1 MRTRWKTYSGN
12 LNLYETRRGA
22 LEEAVAEEELLN
34 TLVPQESE
42 DLFAN
47 ESQWLLEI
55 EAKLV
60 QYQSNRRREKE
71 DIEVRNQ
78 REREDRD
85 HRRELEEREHRREL
99 EEYERER
106 EERQYRREQEE
117 RADRREREEMVSRIR
132 LEELDVRRM
141 EIQSSSGTLNRQNG
155 QTMHSNLPKIELLK
169 FSGKIE
175 EYQGFWDNFSSLVDS
190 KEDIDENIKFH
201 YLKNQLTGEAA
212 SLIAGIRIT
221 NENYGMAKQ
230 ILNDEYGS
238 VHLVNNKLFTEIKN
252 LRANSNRTDD
262 IHELYRQLEIKLKML
277 ENQGVCLNDN
287 ILSSILFQK
296 LPFTLQQNLAEE
308 KRTEVITVKDIRER
322 MHRELQTDRVLK
334 SMNPELSY
342 SSGGRRNYSPSQR
355 PGISSPG
362 TSYPTPRRFTT
373 ESLVSKTFFRKP
385 VNIICVYC
393 GKLHYSDQCDVYVT
407 VQQRRE
413 KLQSGCY
420 ICLKPDH
427 FARECN
433 ADYVCYY
440 CKAARSHHRSLCNKR
455 QREGY
460 SEDWKGTE
468 SRQHEVNRYELD
480 KNDGPS
486 TSDNVVTA
494 LSHVSSTDVFMQTA
508 SVEVYS
514 KASNKPMKIRALF
527 DTASSHSYITT
538 ELYRKLKLE
547 NKKSGELNVFTFGVK
562 SPNKLKVSQ
571 TEINVLCDGNEN
583 QLLEVLVVPTI
594 VGSRNVQNYDQSF
607 LCELDKNYKLS
618 DTYLFDRNHKQI
630 DLLIGIDYYAK
641 FINGKRI
648 MLDDNLFLWES
659 QFGYI
664 LSGTKSVCTV
674 EFECRENTALFV
686 DVSFQ
691 HTSEE
696 SRGTRQTHFRQGKVC
711 SIEPRVG
718 KVVLIKEDKL
728 PRARWPHGIIRSL
741 NYSRDGKVRSVDIEL
756 PNMQLIVRSISLL
769 FPLEY

>member
-1 MRTRWKTYSGN
+1 MAVVVCKRNFTRSKNEITRLEDLITRLKDEDITEDSYEDMRTRWKTYSGN

-22 LEEAVAEEELLN
+22 LEEAVGEEELLN

-78 REREDRD
+78 REKEDRDREREDREY
-85 HRRELEEREHRREL
+85 RRELGEIERRREL

-117 RADRREREEMVSRIR
+117 RADRREREDMVSRIR

-155 QTMHSNLPKIELLK
+155 QTVHSNLPKIELLK

-308 KRTEVITVKDIRER
+308 KRTEIITVKDIRER

-342 SSGGRRNYSPSQR
+342 SPSQR

-373 ESLVSKTFFRKP
+373 ESLAP
-385 VNIICVYC
+385 
-393 GKLHYSDQCDVYVT
+393 YS
-407 VQQRRE
+407 
-413 KLQSGCY
+413 G
-420 ICLKPDH
+420 
-427 FARECN
+427 
-433 ADYVCYY
+433 
-440 CKAARSHHRSLCNKR
+440 
-455 QREGY
+455 
-460 SEDWKGTE
+460 
-468 SRQHEVNRYELD
+468 
-480 KNDGPS
+480 
-486 TSDNVVTA
+486 
-494 LSHVSSTDVFMQTA
+494 
-508 SVEVYS
+508 
-514 KASNKPMKIRALF
+514 
-527 DTASSHSYITT
+527 
-538 ELYRKLKLE
+538 
-547 NKKSGELNVFTFGVK
+547 
-562 SPNKLKVSQ
+562 
-571 TEINVLCDGNEN
+571 
-583 QLLEVLVVPTI
+583 
-594 VGSRNVQNYDQSF
+594 
-607 LCELDKNYKLS
+607 
-618 DTYLFDRNHKQI
+618 
-630 DLLIGIDYYAK
+630 
-641 FINGKRI
+641 
-648 MLDDNLFLWES
+648 
-659 QFGYI
+659 
-664 LSGTKSVCTV
+664 
-674 EFECRENTALFV
+674 
-686 DVSFQ
+686 
-691 HTSEE
+691 
-696 SRGTRQTHFRQGKVC
+696 QGKFPV
-711 SIEPRVG
+711 P
-718 KVVLIKEDKL
+718 
-728 PRARWPHGIIRSL
+728 W
-741 NYSRDGKVRSVDIEL
+741 
-756 PNMQLIVRSISLL
+756 L
-769 FPLEY
+769 FPSFKSILLQKLRRLTK